1 VEFGIG
7 PDLGWL
13 EHHDHKPLAP
23 QFGDDRLF
31 VPDTLVSFPRVS
43 SFFGSSDGVGV
54 IDRFRKLER
63 RAWNGKASSPD
74 LECSCLGRNLTC
86 IIPELR
92 TEA

>member
-1 VEFGIG
+1 VEFGRG

-31 VPDTLVSFPRVS
+31 VTATRFDPDTLVSFPRIS

-54 IDRFRKLER
+54 ITDSE
-63 RAWNGKASSPD
+63 S
-74 LECSCLGRNLTC
+74 
-86 IIPELR
+86 
-92 TEA
+92 